1 MPWTDPD
8 RDWLE
13 TKGAQIQYYVA
24 LEEDLAAMHE
34 FNLTLATGTTL
45 DVPKAKELATKPTMD
60 QMATRKAGAPAAS
73 PQPGPEKLPG
83 IRHIVAVGSGKGGV
97 GKSTVSVNLALAL
110 QRLGGRVGLVDA
122 DILGPSV
129 PGMLGIPTGRPPA
142 VTPDGK
148 VIPAER
154 YGVKTMSMGMFTG
167 DDTPAVLRGP
177 MVGKYL
183 RMLIGGVQWGDL
195 DYLILDLPPGT
206 GDTQL
211 TLAQSL
217 TLSGAVIVTTPQD
230 VSLKIARRGL
240 RMFEKVQVPILG
252 IVENMSTFTCLHC
265 GQSTDIFR
273 RGGGERMSREIG
285 VSFLGAIPIDADVV
299 TGGDEGCPIVIDKP
313 QSVAAQAYVAIAA
326 ALAKQL
332 GAAPATLLKSFVW
345 NWDSREGV
353 PGWLESGIR
362 PTGSRTTAIG
372 FRQRDARTLSV
383 LWEDGHHDDFDVRDL
398 RLACHCALC
407 IEEMSG
413 RKLLDPKTV
422 RPDVSPQV
430 ISSIG
435 NYAIGIDWNDGHN
448 SGIYSF
454 NHLRSLGERAAGK
467 IVEDV

>member
-1 MPWTDPD
+1 M
-8 RDWLE
+8 
-13 TKGAQIQYYVA
+13 
-24 LEEDLAAMHE
+24 
-34 FNLTLATGTTL
+34 
-45 DVPKAKELATKPTMD
+45 
-60 QMATRKAGAPAAS
+60 
-73 PQPGPEKLPG
+73 
-83 IRHIVAVGSGKGGV
+83 AVGSGKGGV